1 MKPGTRFARLSVDGD
16 RRRGDHPDLS
26 IRVRFFPRRVAV
38 SHSEALR
45 EVGDSILYITA
56 LLNDRPRGI
65 DRYIDYFGDGTARP
79 APRRR

>member
-1 MKPGTRFARLSVDGD
+1 M
-16 RRRGDHPDLS
+16 
-26 IRVRFFPRRVAV
+26 AV

-65 DRYIDYFGDGTARP
+65 DRYIDYFGDSGTRP
-79 APRRR
+79 AARDLRDDALLETSA